1 MLPRLHFIL
10 YTKHM
15 VMNKRRNI
23 VLGTLTAVI
32 IGITAIAALTYQEPQ
47 TLKNNYDDKIV
58 ITTTTGHIADLVKN
72 VAGDHAIIKSLMGP
86 GTDPHLYKP
95 VRSDI
100 VKLYKADIIFYNGR
114 HLEGQMSS
122 LFEQMEKKKPAIG
135 LAYSINNLIT
145 DKAGVFDP
153 HIWMDVENW
162 IEATD
167 IVVKELSDLSPENKE
182 SFEKSAL
189 EYKNK
194 LKALDNYI
202 RVSVQSIPEQN
213 RVLITAH
220 DAFGYLGSAYGIEV
234 IGVQGLSTTSE
245 AGLFEIESLV
255 QRISKDNI
263 PAIFSESS
271 VSDQNIRAIKEGV
284 ISRGHDLV
292 SGGTL
297 YSDSLGKHG
306 SGADTYIGMMKSNI
320 QTIAKALGGKIIDDI
335 EYKEA
340 QFKQVQ

>member
-10 YTKHM
+10 YTKNM
-15 VMNKRRNI
+15 VMNKRSGLI
-23 VLGTLTAVI
+23 LGAFAAVI
-32 IGITAIAALTYQEPQ
+32 IGITAIIAIYPKSERAINFNHDE
-47 TLKNNYDDKIV
+47 KIV
-58 ITTTTGHIADLVKN
+58 IATTTGHIADLVKN
-72 VAGDHAIIKSLMGP
+72 IAGEYAIIKSLMGP

-100 VKLYKADIIFYNGR
+100 VKLYDADIIFYNGR
-114 HLEGQMSS
+114 HLEGQMSL
-122 LFEQMEKKKPAIG
+122 LFDQMKQKKPAIG

-145 DKAGVFDP
+145 DEAGVFDP

-167 IVVKELSDLSPENKE
+167 IVTKELSNLSPQYREH
-182 SFEKSAL
+182 FERAAS
-189 EYKNK
+189 EYKRQ
-194 LKALDNYI
+194 LYALDSYI
-202 RVSVQSIPEQN
+202 AASIQSIPEQN

-255 QRISKDNI
+255 HRISKEKI

-284 ISRGHDLV
+284 RARGHNLA
-292 SGGTL
+292 SGETL
-297 YSDSLGKHG
+297 YSDSLGRKG

-320 QTIAKALGGKIIDDI
+320 NTIAVALGGKAIDDAT
-335 EYKEA
+335 YKEA
-340 QFKQVQ
+340 KLKQVQ